1 MKRPSPELSAMMDA
15 ASLAG
20 DRLMR
25 RYRRRSELV
34 VEQKGRADFVSEAD
48 REAERT
54 IVARLGREFPG
65 YGFVTEESA
74 PRRLGATARF
84 VIDPLD
90 GTTNFLHGI
99 PHFAVSIALQVDG
112 RVEAGVVLDPAK
124 GEMFVA
130 QRGAGAWQNDERIH
144 VAPDRTFLR
153 AVVSTGIPHASGRAR
168 HARYLPMLERVMWHA
183 AAIRRLGAAALDLAY
198 VAAGRAAVFFEL
210 GLKPWDM
217 AAGALLVVEAGGRVT
232 GVDGGDAFLES
243 GEVLATN
250 GRLHA
255 RTLELLRGPRARRS
269 GSRARPARIRRPR

>member
-1 MKRPSPELSAMMDA
+1 MMDA

-20 DRLMR
+20 QRLMR
-25 RYRRRSELV
+25 RYRRRAELV
-34 VEQKGRADFVSEAD
+34 VEEKGTADFVSEAD

-54 IVARLGREFPG
+54 IVARLGRAFPA

-112 RVEAGVVLDPAK
+112 RVQAGVVLDPAK
-124 GEMFVA
+124 DEMFVA
-130 QRGAGAWQNDERIH
+130 ERGAGAWLGKERLR
-144 VAPDRTFLR
+144 VASDRTFAR

-168 HARYLPMLERVMWHA
+168 HPRYLPMLEQVMWHA
-183 AAIRRLGAAALDLAY
+183 AAIRRMGAAALDLAY
-198 VAAGRAAVFFEL
+198 VAAGRCAVFFEL

-217 AAGALLVVEAGGRVT
+217 AAGALLVAEAGGRVT
-232 GVDGGDAFLES
+232 SVDGSDGYLES

-255 RTLELLRGPRARRS
+255 QTLGLLRAGRARRS
-269 GSRARPARIRRPR
+269 GSTARPARTRSPG